1 MTLAADSAPDWS
13 SLLTELVRIP
23 SVNPDLV
30 PGGEGEVQMAQHI
43 AEWAHLHGLESHWI
57 EPVAGRPSVVVA
69 RGSGGGRSLMLNG
82 HLDTVGVAGMADPY
96 AARREDGKLY
106 GRGAFDMK
114 GGLAACLWAAAQA
127 KARGLLGDV
136 IVTCV
141 ADEEV
146 ASLGM
151 QAVLAHWHADAAI
164 VTEPTGLDVCT
175 AHKGFV
181 WLEVTVYG
189 RAAHGSRPTLG
200 RDAIAKAGAVLT
212 GIAELDQRLRAG
224 KGHPLLGTGSVH
236 VSLIRGGQEMSSYPE
251 SCTIGIERRTVP
263 GETLE
268 GVVGEI
274 QAILDAALQG
284 GANQINVDR
293 ANTDQSGTAEPH
305 SGFRAEQR
313 VTLVRDPFEVPQDA
327 EIVKLVQREAERE
340 TGQPRRLYGD
350 TPWMDAAF
358 LSAAGI
364 PTVVFGAGGG
374 GAHALEEWADLE
386 SVKQCAEVLLAVAT
400 AFCGQEEG
408 A

>member
-1 MTLAADSAPDWS
+1 L
-13 SLLTELVRIP
+13 SLLTDLVRIP

-30 PGGEGEVQMAQHI
+30 AGGDGEMQMARHI
-43 AEWAHLHGLESHWI
+43 AEWAHLHGLEPHWT
-57 EPVAGRPSVVVA
+57 EPVAGRPSVVVVA

-82 HLDTVGVAGMADPY
+82 HLDTVGVAGMTDPY
-96 AARREDGKLY
+96 EARVEDGKLY

-127 KARGLLGDV
+127 KTRGLRGDV

-151 QAVLAHWHADAAI
+151 QAVLTHLHADAAI
-164 VTEPTGLDVCT
+164 VTEPTSLDVCT

-181 WLEVTVYG
+181 WLEVTVHG

-212 GIAELDQRLRAG
+212 GIGALDQRLRAG
-224 KGHPLLGTGSVH
+224 AGHPLLGTGSVH

-268 GVVGEI
+268 GVVAEV
-274 QAILDAALQG
+274 QAILDAAMLHP
-284 GANQINVDR
+284 ALPDR
-293 ANTDQSGTAEPH
+293 ADQGETGQDDF
-305 SGFRAEQR
+305 GFRAEQR
-313 VTLVRDPFEVPQDA
+313 VMLVRDSFEVPQDA
-327 EIVKLVQREAERE
+327 EIVRLVQREAERE

-358 LSAAGI
+358 LGAAGI

-374 GAHALEEWADLE
+374 GAHALEEWADLQ
-386 SVKQCAEVLLAVAT
+386 SVQQCAEVLLAVAT
-400 AFCGQEEG
+400 AFCNEENS